1 MSQTLALILITF
13 TWHIGLDYLAPNR
26 FLQNPLGSWNKE
38 TEYKYEISRNYEFV
52 PRNLSL
58 KESLKQPMG
67 FPPWATRDTSS
78 VNRSHKLVTRSSVD
92 KRESTNIIRNIVKQV
107 QNYFFWEPW
116 NEIREK
122 LVIGSKAG
130 NRGEFPLTLF
140 SLGSEKKKQF
150 SNNHFLHMACL

>member
-1 MSQTLALILITF
+1 
-13 TWHIGLDYLAPNR
+13 
-26 FLQNPLGSWNKE
+26 
-38 TEYKYEISRNYEFV
+38 
-52 PRNLSL
+52 
-58 KESLKQPMG
+58 MG
-67 FPPWATRDTSS
+67 FPPWARRDASS

-92 KRESTNIIRNIVKQV
+92 KRESINIIRNIVKQV

-140 SLGSEKKKQF
+140 SLGSEKKHVSTIFFVYKVNSEF
-150 SNNHFLHMACL
+150 LDASSPHSVPKRNNSKTCLQHGLGWPHIAILPFLKDLPRKIIFEPPR